1 MKKIA
6 NLTKSDVRETSLRRN
21 LDLTK
26 EIRDDATNDLESL
39 TEDFKHMT
47 LVVESVQRNYKAL
60 LAQNQQLKD
69 TLLDLVEECYCW
81 QGNRCERCERILKV
95 LAGDK
100 AEEKIDPVGE
110 YKAIL
115 KQLRKLG

>member
-6 NLTKSDVRETSLRRN
+6 NLTKSDVRETSLRSN

-26 EIRDDATNDLESL
+26 EIRADATNDLESL

-60 LAQNQQLKD
+60 LAQNQQLKE
-69 TLLDLVEECYCW
+69 TLLALVEECYCW

-110 YKAIL
+110 YKEIL